1 MSKGTGMKKRI
12 LTLLLGAVLI
22 AGLVFVLPSFTTG
35 CGGEVLRI
43 GYTLYEPMNYLDGEG
58 ELTGHDTEFAEMA
71 CEELGYTPEFIR
83 IEWSKK
89 TLELESGRIDLIWNG
104 MTITP
109 DLEEVMLIT
118 DPYMVNQQVI
128 VADKAE
134 LDLYAEPADL
144 LLADSI
150 VFESG
155 SAADSVLHEIEGMS
169 EDILKGATSQA
180 AAFTDVLS
188 GASDVAVVD
197 ITMAN
202 TMLAEGTDF
211 SESLGYKDIGFPTEE
226 YGIGMRDDEQGRE
239 LLVAL
244 NALIA
249 KYKSD
254 GTLDG
259 LYEKYIANVAP
270 ADELTFWS
278 VTLSLLSGFAITCL
292 IFIVTLGCA
301 LPLGL
306 LISFG
311 TMSRFKWLRG
321 ILKTIIWIIRGVPLM
336 LLVITIYYIP
346 GILMGT
352 VAFPALIAVFIAFV
366 INYACYFSEIFRG
379 GIQSISRG
387 QYEAGQALGMTKMQ
401 IFFKVI
407 LLQVIKRIIPPMSN
421 EIITLVKDTALARV
435 ILVEEII
442 LRAEDFIL
450 KGFIWPLFYSAVFY
464 LVFVGVLTLV
474 FRYAE
479 KKLSYFKV

>member
-1 MSKGTGMKKRI
+1 MKKRMI
-12 LTLLLGAVLI
+12 TILLGVLLI
-22 AGLVFVLPSFTTG
+22 AGLVFALPSSVSG
-35 CGGEVLRI
+35 CGQETLRI
-43 GYTLYEPMNYLDGEG
+43 GYTLYEPMNYLDESG

-89 TLELESGRIDLIWNG
+89 IIELESGRIDLIWNG
-104 MTITP
+104 MTIT
-109 DLEEVMLIT
+109 DELKDAMLIS

-128 VADKAE
+128 VVQSDDY
-134 LDLYAEPADL
+134 DLYETPDDL
-144 LLADSI
+144 VGAGSI

-155 SAADSVLHEIEGMS
+155 SAADLLIHAIEGIDS
-169 EDILKGATSQA
+169 VELKGATSQS

-197 ITMAN
+197 ITMAQ
-202 TMLAEGTDF
+202 TMLAEGTDY
-211 SESLGYKDIGFPTEE
+211 SAALIYKDIGFAPEE

-239 LLVAL
+239 LLAAL
-244 NALIA
+244 NAIIA
-249 KYKSD
+249 EYKEN
-254 GTLDG
+254 GTLDA
-259 LYEKYIANVAP
+259 LYDKYIANVAP
-270 ADELTFWS
+270 ADDITFWS
-278 VTLSLLSGFAITCL
+278 VTLSLLRGFAVTCL

-311 TMSRFKWLRG
+311 TMSRFAWLRG
-321 ILKTIIWIIRGVPLM
+321 LLKTIIWIIRGIPLM
-336 LLVITIYYIP
+336 LLVITIYYVP

-352 VAFPALIAVFIAFV
+352 VAFPALVAVFIAFV

-379 GIQSISRG
+379 GIQSISKG
-387 QYEAGQALGMTKMQ
+387 QYEAGQALGMTKSQ
-401 IFFKVI
+401 IFFRIV

-464 LVFVGVLTLV
+464 LVFVGILTLV